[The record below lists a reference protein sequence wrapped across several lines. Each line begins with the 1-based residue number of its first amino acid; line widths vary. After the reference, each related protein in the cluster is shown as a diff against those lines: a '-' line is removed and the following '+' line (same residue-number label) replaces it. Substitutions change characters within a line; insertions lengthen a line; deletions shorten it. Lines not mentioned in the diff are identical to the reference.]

1 MAHKK
6 SVAFDNVLCKEDVF
20 GDCDHVG
27 FFLSRCWI
35 CYTYEDDEDALLQD
49 PDAKST
55 STLVEDAIAGHP
67 ALSFSRMMQSS
78 IHWT

>member
-35 CYTYEDDEDALLQD
+35 CYTYEDDEDA
-49 PDAKST
+49 PDDELVNPCGCKGST
-55 STLVEDAIAGHP
+55 KWVHQ
-67 ALSFSRMMQSS
+67 M
-78 IHWT
+78 